1 LLKRS
6 RQCAWCPAH
15 RGRGGK
21 WSAASIAS
29 RRSGEFSKEGAQKS
43 GIQFKKGG
51 VDIEAQTH
59 INRLGNYVIDPDRMP
74 VSLEQHLS
82 LFL

>member
-1 LLKRS
+1 VEENGRPHRS
-6 RQCAWCPAH
+6 IHDAQENFQ
-15 RGRGGK
+15 
-21 WSAASIAS
+21 I
-29 RRSGEFSKEGAQKS
+29 EGAQKS

-51 VDIEAQTH
+51 VDIDAQTH

-74 VSLEQHLS
+74 VPLEQHLS